1 MSVMHQHMLDKYA
14 DLALRTGVN
23 LQKDQKLV
31 INSTVEGADFTRV
44 IVKKAFELGA
54 KDVHINWGD
63 DDITRLRYEYADTET
78 LKEVPEWQQD
88 MFKSFGEEGMA
99 ILSVRATD
107 PDLLQGI
114 DAKKIAAA
122 QKSRSEAMAEFRNYT
137 MNDRIQWSIVSIPI
151 TAWAQKIFPEADA
164 ETAKEKLWE
173 EIFSIVRIDQ
183 EDPVKAWDEHN
194 EMLENARQ
202 FLNRK
207 QYKELVYQ
215 GPGTNLTVALPK
227 GHIWKG
233 GASRTEDGVPFNP
246 NMPTEEVFTAPHK
259 YGVDGIV
266 SSTKP
271 LNYGGSVIDNFT
283 LTFKDGEVVDFSA
296 EQGEETLEQL
306 LDTDDGASH
315 LGELALVPHE
325 SPISQSG
332 LIFYNTLYD
341 ENASCHLAFGK
352 AYPNNVEGGSDMSEK
367 ELDENGVNHS
377 LVHVD
382 FMMGSGEMDIDGVLE
397 DGTEEAVMRNGSWS
411 LDFNED

>member
-1 MSVMHQHMLDKYA
+1 MQQQMLEKYA

-23 LQKDQKLV
+23 IQQNQKLV
-31 INSTVEGADFTRV
+31 INSTIEGADFTRLV
-44 IVKKAFELGA
+44 AKRAFELGA
-54 KDVHINWGD
+54 KDVHINWSD
-63 DDITRLRYEYADTET
+63 DEVTRLRYEHADTET
-78 LKEVPEWQQD
+78 LKEVPQWQQD

-99 ILSVRATD
+99 LLSIRATD

-122 QKSRSEAMAEFRNYT
+122 QKARSEAMAEFRNYT

-151 TAWAQKIFPEADA
+151 AAWAEKIFPEEEG
-164 ETAKEKLWE
+164 ETAKDKLWE
-173 EIFSIVRIDQ
+173 QIFSIVRVDKN
-183 EDPVKAWDEHN
+183 DPNQAWQEHN
-194 EMLENARQ
+194 ETLENARQ

-215 GPGTNLTVALPK
+215 GPGTNLTVQLPE

-233 GASRTEDGVPFNP
+233 GASETEKGVPFNP

-271 LNYGGSVIDNFT
+271 LNYGGNVIDNFT

-325 SPISQSG
+325 SPISKSG

-352 AYPNNVEGGSDMSEK
+352 AYPNNVEGGSDMDETQ
-367 ELDENGVNHS
+367 LDENGVNHS

-382 FMMGSGEMDIDGVLE
+382 FMMGSGELDIDGVHE
-397 DGTEEAVMRNGSWS
+397 DGTEEPVMRNGSWA
-411 LDFNED
+411 LDFNQG